1 MNKRHPSRIVFSI
14 GGIFAAFV
22 TLVIAFVISSL
33 FVLNVSGNAADDLK
47 LAAEKR
53 AALNIIENEIQDV
66 AQRQSE
72 VSWWDTTIV
81 ALSDGVDRVF
91 FADAMLGWFP
101 VEYGIDSSA
110 LISPENELLLHAEGE
125 LFTMRAEGE
134 SFVSQVQDLVD
145 RAQEEYMA
153 RRIEEAG
160 AYRVEGDPVRDD
172 PVLYAYDIRKID
184 GQIGI
189 VIAQAII
196 PDGVMVLLDAPA
208 HVLVT
213 FRPFTDQ
220 RVTAY
225 GREIELNEFRISLT
239 PPKADMHLV
248 AINSGYGNKEVYV
261 SWDSVPPSNGIWARS
276 MPALGAML
284 FVITLVMLG
293 VTVAYAR
300 LVYRTRKAEARNRYL
315 AEHDGLTGLPNRN
328 RFDKALQTKIGED
341 HLGTCAVLCI
351 DLDRFKPVNDTYGHH
366 AGDEV
371 LRIVA
376 QRIKDVIGD
385 RGIVAR
391 LGGDEFIALLDD
403 AADKDSIMMICD
415 NAIEQVSE
423 KICFEDLELF
433 VGASVGVAWW
443 PDDAQ
448 TADMVIRSADQALYR
463 AKELGRGRAMRADFM
478 NGAKTSED
486 IARTS

>member
-22 TLVIAFVISSL
+22 LLVIAFVISSL
-33 FVLNVSGNAADDLK
+33 FVLNVSGNAANDLK

-53 AALNIIENEIQDV
+53 AALNMIESEISDV

-81 ALSDGVDRVF
+81 ALSEGFDRVF

-101 VEYGIDSSA
+101 IEYGIDRSM
-110 LISPENELLLHAEGE
+110 LVSPDSKMLLHAKGE
-125 LFTMRAEGE
+125 LFTMRGEGE
-134 SFVSQVQDLVD
+134 AFFAQVQDLVTH
-145 RAQEEYMA
+145 AQDKYME

-160 AYRVEGDPVRDD
+160 AYRIEGDPVRDD
-172 PVLYAYDIRKID
+172 PVLYAHDIRKID
-184 GQIGI
+184 GEIGI

-196 PDGVMVLLDAPA
+196 PDGVMVLLDETP

-213 FRPFTDQ
+213 FRPFTAQ
-220 RVTAY
+220 RIAEY
-225 GREIELNEFRISLT
+225 GREIELKEFRVSLQ
-239 PPKADMHLV
+239 PPASEMHLV
-248 AINSGYGNKEVYV
+248 TINSGYANKNVFI
-261 SWDSVPPSNGIWARS
+261 SWNSVPPSNGIWARS
-276 MPALGAML
+276 LPALGAML

-293 VTVAYAR
+293 VTIAYAR
-300 LVYRTRKAEARNRYL
+300 QVYRTRKAEARNRYL
-315 AEHDGLTGLPNRN
+315 AEHDGLTQLPNRN

-371 LRIVA
+371 LRTVA
-376 QRIKDVIGD
+376 RRIEEVIGD

-403 AADKDSIMMICD
+403 AADKDGIMMLCD
-415 NAIEQVSE
+415 SVIERISD
-423 KICFEDLELF
+423 KICFEDLELY

-463 AKELGRGRAMRADFM
+463 AKELGRGRSMRADLM
-478 NGAKTSED
+478 NKDAADDLVKIS
-486 IARTS
+486 